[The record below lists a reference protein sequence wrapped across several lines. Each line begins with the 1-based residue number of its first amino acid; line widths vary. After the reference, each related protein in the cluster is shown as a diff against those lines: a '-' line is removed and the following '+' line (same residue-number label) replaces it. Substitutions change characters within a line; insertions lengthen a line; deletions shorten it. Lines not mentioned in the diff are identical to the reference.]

1 MTSAPR
7 ASVCGGGRL
16 RRRRGREACGL
27 FDTVHLLFC
36 PCSPTRPH
44 SCSCPS
50 GNMAARFLKG
60 AAKVTGAC
68 TTPAGQ
74 PNEKT
79 FDTTGVLGPG
89 STGAHSPTLTLH
101 AVPFPLARH
110 APRAAASAA
119 TVAAASASGAT
130 YKYQTDAGFRREAT
144 FWMRVGPIIGHYAWT
159 KREFTVSASIP
170 LQLWRS

>member
-7 ASVCGGGRL
+7 ASVCGGVTCDDDVDVKPVGSLTPSTFYSVR
-16 RRRRGREACGL
+16 
-27 FDTVHLLFC
+27 V
-36 PCSPTRPH
+36 PTRPH

-159 KREFTVSASIP
+159 KREFTVSACLP